1 MSKIVFITYLPA
13 VRPILVPK
21 LKRLRIYWDLAHLIF
36 QECWSLFY
44 CQKWFLWNIYQS
56 LCPNWS
62 KMLTIYGDLAYLIS
76 ILRPKLVQKL
86 KVPRIEIEILK
97 FGTFGISNMSISIL
111 MLKIIFMK
119 YLLPVMLK
127 LVQELKIHRVHWNL
141 AHLIL
146 QACQK

>member
-1 MSKIVFITYLPA
+1 MVFMKYLSIA
-13 VRPILVPK
+13 MPK
-21 LKRLRIYWDLAHLIF
+21 LVQNAYNLWRFGIF
-36 QECWSLFY
+36 DVL
-44 CQKWFLWNIYQS
+44 N
-56 LCPNWS
+56 
-62 KMLTIYGDLAYLIS
+62 MLIS

-127 LVQELKIHRVHWNL
+127 LVQELKIHRVH
-141 AHLIL
+141 
-146 QACQK
+146 